1 MTMARSRAT
10 SSVAFDG
17 RANSARSAAPS
28 GERAVAP
35 ADFPHHGA
43 DFGATNLAAMAQANA
58 ALIEGFGAIG
68 AAVYAY
74 AREALGSAASVT
86 RLMIDARSLADVV
99 ALNHDFAQT
108 ALEGLIANSV
118 RVAEIGVRTTS
129 EALKPLGEHV
139 ADTIS
144 KMSHPTR
151 P

>member
-1 MTMARSRAT
+1 MERSRVT
-10 SSVAFDG
+10 SPVALDG
-17 RANSARSAAPS
+17 RAKSVRSAAPS
-28 GERAVAP
+28 GERAAAQ
-35 ADFPHHGA
+35 ADIPHPRA
-43 DFGATNLAAMAQANA
+43 DFGAANLAAMAQANA

-74 AREALGSAASVT
+74 ARESFGSAASAA
-86 RLMIDARSLADVV
+86 RSMIDAGSLAEVV

-108 ALEGLIANSV
+108 ALEGLIANSA

>member
-1 MTMARSRAT
+1 MARSRAT
-10 SSVAFDG
+10 SPVALDDRAKSV
-17 RANSARSAAPS
+17 RSIVPS
-28 GERAVAP
+28 GEQAAAQ
-35 ADFPHHGA
+35 ADILHQGA

-58 ALIEGFGAIG
+58 VLIEGFGAIG

-74 AREALGSAASVT
+74 ARESLGSAASVT
-86 RLMIDARSLADVV
+86 RSMIDARSLADVV

-108 ALEGLIANSV
+108 ALEGLIASSA

-144 KMSHPTR
+144 KMTHPTR